1 MTMNRARSMKL
12 ISERF
17 SPTIERGPGLFRAEA
32 RHNNKP
38 LGIYYF
44 DYSQAIAEPHF
55 DLTVYL
61 QKYLASDYYQHEGS
75 LQWNFYLYFILETG
89 TLRMLQKSG
98 KAHEIELE
106 RTFARKFVRDEDW
119 LVEDLKVD
127 LSGSLYSDSQPKDIA
142 SHWVEELS
150 KAGLGKIADAK
161 SAYTTIVDDYI
172 KGDEKLVQ
180 VLKQVTQPKPPVNNG
195 KFLEFLE
202 IETFRKHP
210 SIKTFAFGR
219 VNLIRGVNGSGKTSL
234 LEAIELG
241 ICGGIRRQNGKCPD
255 KSSLLL
261 KYAGDA
267 EPTKGPVS
275 NASFYRNIDA
285 QWYGGYYRKVN
296 KLCENFGRF
305 NFFDSDA
312 GFRLSHSKSADD
324 IREAIEALFLGE
336 YANSLETIMLRCR
349 EKFETKSKE
358 FADRLARR
366 AIEESKIE
374 ADLATVRRIKNTT
387 DTLAAELASK
397 CAASGWLKV
406 PTKMRQPDLVTLEGS
421 IGDICSQLKSNVRA
435 VQWLSGLSLSA
446 IAAEQVKLKEA
457 IKDLTVNADKG
468 EKAAKNLAELNE
480 RAESSAAKLVLL
492 DRLAA
497 YHREEDGFKLNG
509 LEEAIDAKR
518 IEYEELKEAASLVK
532 SIDLTA
538 FDKTNSMIA
547 DAVKNRESDIAAKK
561 RIVNQKK
568 RRIDDLKKQFGE
580 VKSLIE
586 QIRGLG
592 RHLCEHN
599 PALKDCPLCGAEYDS
614 GLLNRIESAKATVSM
629 DKSLRELIS
638 EVASEE
644 KLLTVAQEEKA
655 SLDQVQKAATLA
667 LPETEIR
674 SKSVKN
680 IATLLGSVSDRVAAA
695 KAELDRM
702 GAIQKRLKLRGF
714 TESELASLIE
724 EAGEIYDIALAQIVK
739 ASGLTAQLESERK
752 RQDGFKKD
760 VKAAE
765 KLAKDLAAESVTVV
779 RRALGSERY
788 DDASVEMERR
798 LSAVNNALAISKS
811 AKDTFTLDRD
821 ADFSAIHDK
830 LKMLSDTVARMREN
844 LKQIE
849 EKDELEKKWVE
860 ALAGVRSAMT
870 LAKAKNE
877 RVKKALEVLNRLL
890 NSKNKSEYLKGI
902 IDVQREKLVMLFRGI
917 HAPQE
922 FDGVRF
928 NGDIF
933 LSRRGGGESSL
944 TEISTGQRSALAL
957 SIFLSMNSSI
967 GTRAP
972 WLIFDDP
979 IAHIDDLNILSFF
992 DSLRELV
999 ISGNRQMFFAT
1010 ANAKVANLFAR
1021 KFDFLGDSFREI
1033 TLDRTDS

>member
-1 MTMNRARSMKL
+1 MNQARSIKL
-12 ISERF
+12 INERF
-17 SPTIERGPGLFRAEA
+17 SHLAETGPSLFRAEA
-32 RHNNKP
+32 LHNDKP

-44 DYSQAIAEPHF
+44 DFSQSIAEPQF
-55 DLTVYL
+55 DLTSYL
-61 QKYLASDYYQHEGS
+61 QKHLASDYYQREGS
-75 LQWNFYLYFILETG
+75 LQWNFYLYFILETA
-89 TLRMLQKSG
+89 TLRTLQKSG
-98 KAHEIELE
+98 KAHEVELE

-119 LVEDLKVD
+119 LVEDLKSN
-127 LSGSLYSDSQPKDIA
+127 LSVSLYSDSQPKDIA

-161 SAYTTIVDDYI
+161 TAYTTIVDDYI
-172 KGDEKLVQ
+172 KGDDKAVAAI
-180 VLKQVTQPKPPVNNG
+180 KQIAQPKTVVNNG
-195 KFLEFLE
+195 KFLECLE
-202 IETFRKHP
+202 IGTFRKHP
-210 SIKTFAFGR
+210 SKKAFDFGR

-241 ICGGIRRQNGKCPD
+241 ICGGIRRQDGKCPA

-261 KYAGDA
+261 KYVGDA

-275 NASFYRNIDA
+275 DASIYRNIDA

-305 NFFDSDA
+305 NFFDADA
-312 GFRLSHSKSADD
+312 GFRLSSGKSAKD

-336 YANSLETIMLRCR
+336 YANSLETIMQRCR

-358 FADRLARR
+358 FTDRLARG
-366 AIEESKIE
+366 AIESSKIE
-374 ADLATVRRIKNTT
+374 TDLATVRRIKDTT
-387 DTLAAELASK
+387 ETLAAELASK
-397 CAASGWLKV
+397 CVAGGWLKV
-406 PTKMRQPDLVTLEGS
+406 PNKMRQSDLLTLEGS

-435 VQWLSGLSLSA
+435 VRWMSGLSLSVLA
-446 IAAEQVKLKEA
+446 GEQVKLKEA
-457 IKDLTVNADKG
+457 IKDITVNADKG
-468 EKAAKNLAELNE
+468 EKAEKNLGKLNE
-480 RAESSAAKLVLL
+480 RAEASATKLVLL
-492 DRLAA
+492 DRLAE
-497 YHREEDGFKLNG
+497 YHKEEGGFKLNG
-509 LEEAIDAKR
+509 LQEAIEAKR

-532 SIDLTA
+532 AIDLTA
-538 FDKTNSMIA
+538 FEKSNSTIVEA
-547 DAVKNRESDIAAKK
+547 LKERESDIAAKK
-561 RIVNQKK
+561 RTVNQKK

-592 RHLCEHN
+592 RNLCEHN

-614 GLLNRIESAKATVSM
+614 GLLKRIESAKATVSM
-629 DKSLRELIS
+629 DKSLRELVS

-644 KLLTVAQEEKA
+644 NLLSAAQEGKA
-655 SLDQVQKAATLA
+655 SLEQVQKAARLA
-667 LPETEIR
+667 LPETEVTSKTLR
-674 SKSVKN
+674 SV
-680 IATLLGSVSDRVAAA
+680 ATQLGSISDFVAAA
-695 KAELDRM
+695 KTELDRM
-702 GAIQKRLKLRGF
+702 GATQKRLKLRGF

-724 EAGEIYDIALAQIVK
+724 QASEIYEIASTQIVK
-739 ASGLTAQLESERK
+739 ASALTTQLESERK
-752 RQDGFKKD
+752 RQDGLKKD

-765 KLAKDLAAESVTVV
+765 KLAKDLAAESVAVLK
-779 RRALGSERY
+779 RALGSAPTDEPL
-788 DDASVEMERR
+788 VELERR
-798 LSAVNNALAISKS
+798 LSVVNGALSISKI
-811 AKDTFTLDRD
+811 AKDTFELNQDDDLLVT
-821 ADFSAIHDK
+821 HDK
-830 LKMLSDTVARMREN
+830 LKMLGDSVARIRESF
-844 LKQIE
+844 KQVE

-860 ALAGVRSAMT
+860 TLAGVRSSMAS
-870 LAKAKNE
+870 AKTKNE
-877 RVKKALEVLNRLL
+877 RVKKALEVLDRLL

-902 IDVQREKLVMLFRGI
+902 IDVQRDKLVMLFKGI

-933 LSRRGGGESSL
+933 LSRRGGGDSGL
-944 TEISTGQRSALAL
+944 AEISTGQRSALAL

-967 GTRAP
+967 GGRAP

-979 IAHIDDLNILSFF
+979 IAHIDDLNILSFL

-1033 TLDRTDS
+1033 KLDRADS